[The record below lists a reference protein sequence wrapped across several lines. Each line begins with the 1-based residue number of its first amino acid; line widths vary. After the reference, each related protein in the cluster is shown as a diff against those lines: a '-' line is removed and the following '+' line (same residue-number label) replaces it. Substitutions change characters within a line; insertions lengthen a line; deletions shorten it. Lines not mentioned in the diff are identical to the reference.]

1 MSLYSNFARGN
12 LMFNRYNPS
21 ALILLVIF
29 STVFCGCSRHWVIS
43 KGIQYVAPVIIENGL
58 NSFLRESDLIVAE
71 SGITSNLKLMEVLL
85 ESNPKNKLLLNNIA
99 FGYSAYALSFVEY
112 EMEKAGF
119 EENEELE
126 DYHRER
132 ARNLYLRARKYGF
145 RSLSLTTSGKKFV
158 QLITNKKIDMDAIN
172 NQLQYITA
180 DQHEALFW
188 TTISWGSYLQLSR
201 DSISELAMVPVF
213 RLMNKRIQ
221 ELDCQFFFGM
231 PVMID
236 AMLYAMPPM
245 IGGDEITSNK
255 KFNLVSDI
263 NNGRCLLSPLFKAR
277 FYCTQFDYPEAGI
290 SILKDIVNKNTSNW
304 PGKYTLMNEIA
315 KRKAKLYLKYADD
328 IF

>member
-1 MSLYSNFARGN
+1 MCHRDNISVL
-12 LMFNRYNPS
+12 
-21 ALILLVIF
+21 LILVIF
-29 STVFCGCSRHWVIS
+29 STIFCGCSRQWIIS
-43 KGIQYVAPVIIENGL
+43 QGIQFVAPVIIENGL
-58 NSFLRESDLIVAE
+58 TSFLKESDLIVAE

-126 DYHRER
+126 TFHRER

-145 RSLSLTTSGKKFV
+145 RSLSLTSNGQTFV
-158 QLITNKKIDMDAIN
+158 KLITTKKIDMDAIKA
-172 NQLQYITA
+172 QLKYISS

-188 TTISWGSYLQLSR
+188 TTISWGSYLQISR
-201 DSISELAMVPVF
+201 DNISELAMVPVF
-213 RLMNKRIQ
+213 RLMNQRIQ
-221 ELDCQFFFGM
+221 ALDSKFFFGM

-245 IGGDEITSNK
+245 VGGDEVESNK
-255 KFNLVSDI
+255 KFDMVSDI
-263 NNGRCLLSPLFKAR
+263 NNGRCLLNPLFKAR

-290 SILKDIVNKNTSNW
+290 SILKEIINKDTSGW
-304 PGKYTLMNEIA
+304 PEKYTLMNAIA
-315 KRKAKLYLKYADD
+315 KRKAKLYLKYSDD

>member
-1 MSLYSNFARGN
+1 MYHRANISVL
-12 LMFNRYNPS
+12 L
-21 ALILLVIF
+21 LLVIF
-29 STVFCGCSRHWVIS
+29 STVFCGCSRQWIIS
-43 KGIQYVAPVIIENGL
+43 QGIKFVAPVIIENGL
-58 NSFLRESDLIVAE
+58 TSFLKESDLIVAE

-126 DYHRER
+126 AFHRER

-145 RSLSLTTSGKKFV
+145 RSLSLTSNGQTFV
-158 QLITNKKIDMDAIN
+158 KLITTKKVDMDAIKA
-172 NQLQYITA
+172 QLKYISR

-188 TTISWGSYLQLSR
+188 TTISWGSYLQISR
-201 DSISELAMVPVF
+201 DNISELAMVPVF
-213 RLMNKRIQ
+213 RLMNQRIQ
-221 ELDCQFFFGM
+221 ALDSEFFFGM

-245 IGGDEITSNK
+245 VGGDEVESNK
-255 KFNLVSDI
+255 KFDMVSDI
-263 NNGRCLLSPLFKAR
+263 NNGRCLLNPLFKAR

-290 SILKDIVNKNTSNW
+290 SILKEIINKDTSGW
-304 PGKYTLMNEIA
+304 PEKYTLMNEIA
-315 KRKAKLYLKYADD
+315 KRKARLYLKYADD